1 MEVTQRTFAW
11 LSTVSLV
18 SAQLP
23 SCAVSYPPVRHT
35 PSVTDIVDSKA
46 VYLVCRH
53 SATRPILAESAL
65 TVHSLKT
72 LVAVRCPNAIQPIL
86 IASVI
91 SFAVNLCSGVGIS
104 IASTLPSCPS
114 SSSGA
119 PSASSVIPTTGART
133 ASASPSTTSLVAN
146 STDATTSLSAGAENQ
161 QPQSRLQAG
170 GAIFAILVLNL
181 L

>member
-1 MEVTQRTFAW
+1 MKVTQRTFAL

-23 SCAVSYPPVRHT
+23 SCAVS
-35 PSVTDIVDSKA
+35 KA

-53 SATRPILAESAL
+53 SAVRPILAASAL
-65 TVHSLKT
+65 TIRSPKT
-72 LVAVRCPNAIQPIL
+72 LAAVRCPNAIQPIL
-86 IASVI
+86 IVSVI
-91 SFAVNLCSGVGIS
+91 SFAVNLCSGAGIS

-114 SSSGA
+114 STSGA
-119 PSASSVIPTTGART
+119 SSASSVIPTTGART
-133 ASASPSTTSLVAN
+133 TSASPSTTYSVAS

-161 QPQSRLQAG
+161 QLRSRLQAG
-170 GAIFAILVLNL
+170 GAILAILVLNL